1 MKRTLLTIA
10 AALST
15 MAAAVS
21 VQGASVQTPDGT
33 MPVVHWAVVE
43 SADGQM
49 SVLQQLGAKHVA
61 PEVAKEGGTYALYG
75 AVDAKNPN
83 IMRVLEFYETE
94 EAYRIHAASDGFR
107 AYDEARRPYLKGV
120 KILEATGIALEQK
133 DNGVGTSVHM
143 DLIQVKPECLE
154 AYAQRLAEEIRR
166 AAADDEHVVGF
177 YATAEKDN
185 PARIHTMGIF
195 TDEAG
200 YEAYISSPAYQSF
213 RRDTQ
218 DMIIMQNHI
227 ENQPVRITLSR
238 RGVN

>member
-1 MKRTLLTIA
+1 MKRKLLCIA

-15 MAAAVS
+15 LFAAAS
-21 VQGASVQTPDGT
+21 VQGASVRTPDGN
-33 MPVVHWAVVE
+33 MPLIHWAVVE

-49 SVLQQLGAKHVA
+49 GVLQQLGAKHVA

-83 IMRVLEFYETE
+83 IMRVLEFYEDDD
-94 EAYRIHAASDGFR
+94 AYRIHAASDGFR

-133 DNGVGTSVHM
+133 DSGVGTSVHM
-143 DLIQVKPECLE
+143 DLIQVRPEYLE
-154 AYAQRLAEEIRR
+154 TYTQRLAEEIRR

-200 YEAYISSPAYQSF
+200 YEAYISSPAYQAF

-218 DMIIMQNHI
+218 DMIVMESRI
-227 ENQPVRITLSR
+227 ENQPVRIALSQ

>member
-1 MKRTLLTIA
+1 
-10 AALST
+10 
-15 MAAAVS
+15 
-21 VQGASVQTPDGT
+21 
-33 MPVVHWAVVE
+33 
-43 SADGQM
+43 M

-83 IMRVLEFYETE
+83 IMRVLEFYENDD
-94 EAYRIHAASDGFR
+94 AYRIHAASDGFC

-120 KILEATGIALEQK
+120 KILEAAGIALEQK
-133 DNGVGTSVHM
+133 DSGVGTSVHM

-166 AAADDEHVVGF
+166 AAADDEHVVGL

-200 YEAYISSPAYQSF
+200 YEAYISSPAYQAF

-218 DMIIMQNHI
+218 DMIIMQTALAEILTFPTIPTSVSLNEYI
-227 ENQPVRITLSR
+227 DAAKYYSTPKSGNFINGILDAIVNELNNEGTLLKD
-238 RGVN
+238 

>member
-1 MKRTLLTIA
+1 MKRKLLTIA

-15 MAAAVS
+15 LFAAAPA
-21 VQGASVQTPDGT
+21 QGASVQTPDGN
-33 MPVVHWAVVE
+33 MPLIHWAVVE

-49 SVLQQLGAKHVA
+49 GVLQQLGAKHVA
-61 PEVAKEGGTYALYG
+61 PEVAKEDGTYALYG

-83 IMRVLEFYETE
+83 IMRVLEFYE
-94 EAYRIHAASDGFR
+94 DD

-133 DNGVGTSVHM
+133 DSGVGTSVQM

-154 AYAQRLAEEIRR
+154 AYVQRLAEEIRR
-166 AAADDEHVVGF
+166 AAADDEHVIRL

-195 TDEAG
+195 TDEEG
-200 YEAYISSPAYQSF
+200 YAAYVASPAYQAF

-227 ENQPVRITLSR
+227 ENQPVRIALSQ

>member
-1 MKRTLLTIA
+1 MKRKLLIIA

-15 MAAAVS
+15 IVGAS
-21 VQGASVQTPDGT
+21 SIQGASVQTADGT
-33 MPVVHWAVVE
+33 MPVIHWAVVE

-61 PEVAKEGGTYALYG
+61 PEVAKEDGTYALYG

-83 IMRVLEFYETE
+83 IMRVLEFYEDE
-94 EAYRIHAASDGFR
+94 EAYGIHAASDGFR

-133 DNGVGTSVHM
+133 DSGAGTSVHM
-143 DLIQVKPECLE
+143 ELIQVKPEYLE
-154 AYAQRLAEEIRR
+154 SYTQRLAEEVRR

-177 YATAEKDN
+177 YATAEKDT
-185 PARIHTMGIF
+185 PTRIHTMGIF

-200 YEAYISSPAYQSF
+200 YAAYVASPAYQAF

-218 DMIIMQNHI
+218 DMIVMENHI
-227 ENQPVRITLSR
+227 ENQPVRITLSQ
-238 RGVN
+238 RGAN